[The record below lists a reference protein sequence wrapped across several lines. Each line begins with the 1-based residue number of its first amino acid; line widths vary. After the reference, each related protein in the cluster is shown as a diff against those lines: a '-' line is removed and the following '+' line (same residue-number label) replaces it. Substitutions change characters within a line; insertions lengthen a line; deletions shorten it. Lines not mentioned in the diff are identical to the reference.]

1 MRTRPFMLSL
11 ILGFSGLALASLH
24 VEAGE
29 LYKWTDE
36 NGKIQ
41 YTQFPPKDR
50 PYTTMNITGVKA
62 PAAAEAPERPAASD
76 TETPEGKAAAGENGK
91 TKGEK
96 AKDQSSQFLAAKR
109 SNCETAQK
117 NLSTLTS
124 KTRVSIKDKDGQ
136 PRLMTDQERADQLKL
151 AQEQVKTYCQ

>member
-1 MRTRPFMLSL
+1 MRARLFMFSL
-11 ILGFSGLALASLH
+11 ILGFSGLTLASFQA
-24 VEAGE
+24 EAGE

-36 NGKIQ
+36 NGKVQ

-50 PYTTMNITGVKA
+50 PYTTMSLTGVKA
-62 PAAAEAPERPAASD
+62 PAASEAAERPDTADTTAPEGEEEAK
-76 TETPEGKAAAGENGK
+76 PEAK

-124 KTRVSIKDKDGQ
+124 KTRVSIKDQDGKA
-136 PRLMTDQERADQLKL
+136 RLMSDQERSDHLKL